1 MKKIGEFQQETESI
15 SAPAS
20 VKPQSVK
27 LQKYTITLFK
37 RDYKDLIHFRN
48 QFLAEVD
55 GSAIAKISKFNYLLE
70 LVKEKS
76 RENILGLLHTEDG
89 YDEERK
95 RLNDIYSKDIKF
107 HKQLI
112 KEIKSLLSITSTNKY
127 TSFTTN

>member
-1 MKKIGEFQQETESI
+1 MKKIGELRQETESI

-27 LQKYTITLFK
+27 LQKYTITPFK

-48 QFLAEVD
+48 QFLVEVD
-55 GSAIAKISKFNYLLE
+55 GSVISKISKFNYLLE

-76 RENILGLLHTEDG
+76 REGILGLLHTEDG
-89 YDEERK
+89 YNEERK